1 MLSMGCLFWF
11 NPENDIALASGSP
24 GFTPPKNAAEL
35 GLRGAMLPWWL
46 GGEGD
51 FVLVAEDELSASR
64 AFAAELS
71 AVFGPG
77 PGVVS
82 SANGIG
88 RAVPMPWGWSPYAL
102 RKFERVGAEVSPA
115 DRERVGRLRWLSHR
129 RITIELNRRLRDAGL
144 GEFPPLPAEVTDAS
158 EIGRLAEEWGT
169 VYVKSPW
176 SSTGR
181 GVACSADTSV
191 SELARR
197 CEGTIRRQ
205 GSVLVEKGLD
215 KVEDFAMLFR
225 SDGSEV
231 SFGGY
236 SLFFNARGA
245 SYGGNLLLPDD
256 EIERR
261 LSRYVPREL
270 LRGVAS
276 VLAAALTEL
285 VAADYRGWFGVDM
298 MVCADGRGGYM
309 LAPCVELNL
318 RFTMGVVAHRLV
330 SRFGSESPYGRL
342 LVAPASAASE
352 GALWLVPRNDSY
364 FIGLV

>member
-1 MLSMGCLFWF
+1 MGCLYWF
-11 NPENDIALASGSP
+11 NPENDIALASGNP

-51 FVLVAEDELSASR
+51 FVLVAEEELSVSR
-64 AFAAELS
+64 AFAAELA

-77 PGVVS
+77 PEVVS
-82 SANGIG
+82 SAKGIG
-88 RAVPMPWGWSPYAL
+88 RAVPTPWGWSPYAL

-115 DRERVGRLRWLSHR
+115 DGDRVGRLRWLSHR
-129 RITIELNRRLRDAGL
+129 RITIELNRRLRYAGL
-144 GEFPPLPAEVTDAS
+144 GEFPPLPVEVSDAS
-158 EIGRLAEEWGT
+158 EIERLTEEWGT

-181 GVACSADTSV
+181 GVACSVDTSV
-191 SELARR
+191 AELARR

-215 KVEDFAMLFR
+215 KVEDFAMLFQ
-225 SDGSEV
+225 SDGAEV

-261 LSRYVPREL
+261 LSLYVPREL

-276 VLAAALTEL
+276 ALAGALTEL

-298 MVCADGRGGYM
+298 MVCADGRGGYT

-330 SRFGSESPYGRL
+330 SRLWPESPFGRL